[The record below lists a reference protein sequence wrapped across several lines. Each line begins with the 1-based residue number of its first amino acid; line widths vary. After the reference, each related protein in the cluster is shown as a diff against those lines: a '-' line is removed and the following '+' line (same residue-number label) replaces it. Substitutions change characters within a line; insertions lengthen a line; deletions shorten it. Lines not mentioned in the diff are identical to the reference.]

1 MSGDCVADAGVSRPE
16 REDERGRAD
25 ARAKPVSGAF
35 GDAERPEADVPPGL
49 WQFARKQLREAYFH
63 AARASVRDL
72 ELNPRPARDEDR
84 VAADPPDPEPG
95 VRRVLSAIRDL
106 AVAAADVPAADD
118 EYQTRSASNRSKRRK
133 KKETRAS
140 TVCARFDADAKA
152 AARRARADWRAA
164 AALLLEENSSPP
176 NVARRDAETEAE
188 NETETETKRDQAFTR
203 RAVLA
208 HLERAAES
216 ERRAR
221 WRTETITG
229 RHSDLRRRASSL
241 RADLKD
247 SDFKD
252 SPAPVAS
259 SFGKAFGND
268 ATRAPRRVG
277 DGECTSDDPIGSDPN
292 VATSLRETWRAA
304 TGVSADAKDA
314 AHALAYAEAAE
325 ETGRKPWVTEALRWC
340 HDFTTRFLR
349 GGGAAA
355 FALKA
360 ERRRVFRETG
370 ARMTDAEAAARL
382 RALSSGHLGMDGDPG
397 LVPAKP
403 ETSEGKRKRPNAQ
416 LLDVG
421 SCWDYFRAF
430 ENDTETYEV
439 VALDLAPRTPRVFR
453 CDFLELAITPE
464 GSEMQTSV
472 EKAFFEKETLADA
485 SSPFGTRPENPS
497 PFVTTLRSYPAG
509 RASAVVMSLVLSYLP
524 CPRMRGEMVR
534 RAREVLLDDGRGVL
548 LIVTPHSTDRSYSGA
563 SRTNALAVWREN
575 VERVGFERVAY
586 ERKKSVH
593 CVAFRT
599 VGAGPGAVRPGEAPP
614 LPIAFDAKERET
626 NVVTRRE

>member
-1 MSGDCVADAGVSRPE
+1 MGGDGAANAEVSGSE
-16 REDERGRAD
+16 REGERGRSDVRVEPASFS
-25 ARAKPVSGAF
+25 VGN
-35 GDAERPEADVPPGL
+35 AERPEADVPPGL
-49 WQFARKQLREAYFH
+49 WQFAGKKLREAYFH

-106 AVAAADVPAADD
+106 AVAAADVPSAADD
-118 EYQTRSASNRSKRRK
+118 EDQTRRSASNIQHPKRRK
-133 KKETRAS
+133 KKETHKLS
-140 TVCARFDADAKA
+140 IVCARFDADAKA

-164 AALLLEENSSPP
+164 AALLLDRRFSVEYTHPP
-176 NVARRDAETEAE
+176 NAKTRPSDLSDAETESLQNDE
-188 NETETETKRDQAFTR
+188 IGRSRAFTR

-216 ERRAR
+216 ERRAK

-229 RHSDLRRRASSL
+229 RHSDLRRRANGSL
-241 RADLKD
+241 
-247 SDFKD
+247 
-252 SPAPVAS
+252 VAS
-259 SFGKAFGND
+259 SPAFGND
-268 ATRAPRRVG
+268 GAL
-277 DGECTSDDPIGSDPN
+277 TSDDPPN
-292 VATSLRETWRAA
+292 EIREIRETWRAA

-472 EKAFFEKETLADA
+472 EKAAGTLEDA
-485 SSPFGTRPENPS
+485 SSPFGTVTQENPS
-497 PFVTTLRSYPAG
+497 PFVTRTLRSYPAG

-575 VERVGFERVAY
+575 VERIGFERVAY

-599 VGAGPGAVRPGEAPP
+599 VGAGPGAVRLGEAPP

-626 NVVTRRE
+626 NVVCNTA

>member
-1 MSGDCVADAGVSRPE
+1 MGGDGAANAEVSGSE
-16 REDERGRAD
+16 REGERGRSD
-25 ARAKPVSGAF
+25 ARVEPASFSVGN
-35 GDAERPEADVPPGL
+35 AERPEADVPPGL
-49 WQFARKQLREAYFH
+49 WQFAGKKLREAYFH

-106 AVAAADVPAADD
+106 AVASVASADVPAAERED
-118 EYQTRSASNRSKRRK
+118 QTRNASNPKRRR
-133 KKETRAS
+133 KKETRARS
-140 TVCARFDADAKA
+140 SVCARFDADAKA

-164 AALLLEENSSPP
+164 AALLLDDFSKNE
-176 NVARRDAETEAE
+176 E
-188 NETETETKRDQAFTR
+188 NETARRAFTR
-203 RAVLA
+203 RAVLE
-208 HLERAAES
+208 HLENAAES
-216 ERRAR
+216 ERRAK

-241 RADLKD
+241 IRELKSSSNDDRD
-247 SDFKD
+247 SFDD
-252 SPAPVAS
+252 DDD
-259 SFGKAFGND
+259 D
-268 ATRAPRRVG
+268 ATRAPRG
-277 DGECTSDDPIGSDPN
+277 ASFNGALKSDDPPN

-370 ARMTDAEAAARL
+370 VRMTDAEATARL
-382 RALSSGHLGMDGDPG
+382 RALTLGHLGMDGDPG
-397 LVPAKP
+397 LVPARL
-403 ETSEGKRKRPNAQ
+403 ERSEGKRKRQNAQ

-430 ENDTETYEV
+430 ENDAETYEV

-472 EKAFFEKETLADA
+472 EKTLEESTLEDA

-599 VGAGPGAVRPGEAPP
+599 VGAGPGAVRMGEAPP

-626 NVVTRRE
+626 QVQKVV

>member
-1 MSGDCVADAGVSRPE
+1 MGGDGAADAEVSGSE
-16 REDERGRAD
+16 REGERGRSD
-25 ARAKPVSGAF
+25 ARVEPASFSVGN
-35 GDAERPEADVPPGL
+35 AERPEADVPPGL
-49 WQFARKQLREAYFH
+49 WQFAGKKLREAYFH

-106 AVAAADVPAADD
+106 AVASVASADVPAAERED
-118 EYQTRSASNRSKRRK
+118 QTRNASNPKRRR
-133 KKETRAS
+133 KKETRARS
-140 TVCARFDADAKA
+140 SVCARFDADAKA

-164 AALLLEENSSPP
+164 AALLLDDFSKNE
-176 NVARRDAETEAE
+176 E
-188 NETETETKRDQAFTR
+188 NETARRALTR
-203 RAVLA
+203 RAVLE
-208 HLERAAES
+208 HLENAAES
-216 ERRAR
+216 ERRAK

-241 RADLKD
+241 IRELKSSSNDDRD
-247 SDFKD
+247 SFDD
-252 SPAPVAS
+252 DDD
-259 SFGKAFGND
+259 D
-268 ATRAPRRVG
+268 ATRAPRG
-277 DGECTSDDPIGSDPN
+277 ASFNGALKSDELKS
-292 VATSLRETWRAA
+292 SLRETWRAA

-370 ARMTDAEAAARL
+370 VRMTDAEATARL
-382 RALSSGHLGMDGDPG
+382 RALTLGHLGMDGDPG
-397 LVPAKP
+397 LVPARL
-403 ETSEGKRKRPNAQ
+403 ETSEGKRKRQNAQ

-430 ENDTETYEV
+430 ENDAETYEV

-472 EKAFFEKETLADA
+472 EKTLEESTLEDA

-599 VGAGPGAVRPGEAPP
+599 VGAGPGAVRMGEAPP

-626 NVVTRRE
+626 QVQKVV

>member
-1 MSGDCVADAGVSRPE
+1 MGGDGAADAEVSGSE
-16 REDERGRAD
+16 REGERGRSD
-25 ARAKPVSGAF
+25 ARVEPASFSVGN
-35 GDAERPEADVPPGL
+35 AERPEADVPPGL
-49 WQFARKQLREAYFH
+49 WQFAGKKLREAYFH

-106 AVAAADVPAADD
+106 AVASADVPAAERED
-118 EYQTRSASNRSKRRK
+118 QTRNASNPKRRR
-133 KKETRAS
+133 KKETRARS
-140 TVCARFDADAKA
+140 SVCARFDADAKA

-164 AALLLEENSSPP
+164 AALLLDDFSKNE
-176 NVARRDAETEAE
+176 E
-188 NETETETKRDQAFTR
+188 NETARRALTR
-203 RAVLA
+203 RAVLE
-208 HLERAAES
+208 HLENAAES
-216 ERRAR
+216 ERRAK

-241 RADLKD
+241 IRELKSSSNDDRD
-247 SDFKD
+247 SFDD
-252 SPAPVAS
+252 DDD
-259 SFGKAFGND
+259 D
-268 ATRAPRRVG
+268 ATRAPR
-277 DGECTSDDPIGSDPN
+277 GESFNGALKSDDPPN

-370 ARMTDAEAAARL
+370 VRMTDAEATARL
-382 RALSSGHLGMDGDPG
+382 RALTLGHLGMDGDPG
-397 LVPAKP
+397 LVPARL
-403 ETSEGKRKRPNAQ
+403 ERSEGKRKRQNAQ

-430 ENDTETYEV
+430 ENDAETYEV

-472 EKAFFEKETLADA
+472 EKTLEESTLEDA

-599 VGAGPGAVRPGEAPP
+599 VGAGPGAVRMGEAPP

-626 NVVTRRE
+626 QVQKVV

>member
-1 MSGDCVADAGVSRPE
+1 M
-16 REDERGRAD
+16 
-25 ARAKPVSGAF
+25 
-35 GDAERPEADVPPGL
+35 
-49 WQFARKQLREAYFH
+49 
-63 AARASVRDL
+63 
-72 ELNPRPARDEDR
+72 
-84 VAADPPDPEPG
+84 
-95 VRRVLSAIRDL
+95 
-106 AVAAADVPAADD
+106 
-118 EYQTRSASNRSKRRK
+118 
-133 KKETRAS
+133 
-140 TVCARFDADAKA
+140 
-152 AARRARADWRAA
+152 
-164 AALLLEENSSPP
+164 
-176 NVARRDAETEAE
+176 
-188 NETETETKRDQAFTR
+188 
-203 RAVLA
+203 
-208 HLERAAES
+208 
-216 ERRAR
+216 
-221 WRTETITG
+221 
-229 RHSDLRRRASSL
+229 RRRASSL
-241 RADLKD
+241 IRELQ
-247 SDFKD
+247 
-252 SPAPVAS
+252 S
-259 SFGKAFGND
+259 SSNDDCSFVGND
-268 ATRAPRRVG
+268 ATRDAVSGAG
-277 DGECTSDDPIGSDPN
+277 DGALKSDELKS
-292 VATSLRETWRAA
+292 SLRETWRAA

-370 ARMTDAEAAARL
+370 VRMTDAEAAARL
-382 RALSSGHLGMDGDPG
+382 RALTLGHLGMDGDPG
-397 LVPAKP
+397 LVPARL
-403 ETSEGKRKRPNAQ
+403 ERSEGKRKRPNAQ

-472 EKAFFEKETLADA
+472 EKAEETLEDA
-485 SSPFGTRPENPS
+485 SSPS

-599 VGAGPGAVRPGEAPP
+599 VGAGPGAVRMGEAPP

-626 NVVTRRE
+626 QVQKVLS

>member
-1 MSGDCVADAGVSRPE
+1 MGGDGAANAEVSGSE
-16 REDERGRAD
+16 REGERGRSDVRVEPA
-25 ARAKPVSGAF
+25 SF
-35 GDAERPEADVPPGL
+35 SAERPEADVPPGL
-49 WQFARKQLREAYFH
+49 WQFAGKKLREAYFH

-106 AVAAADVPAADD
+106 AVAAADVPDD
-118 EYQTRSASNRSKRRK
+118 EDDEDRTRSASNRSKRRK
-133 KKETRAS
+133 KKETHKLS
-140 TVCARFDADAKA
+140 IVCARFDADAKA

-164 AALLLEENSSPP
+164 AALLLDRRFSVEYTHPP
-176 NVARRDAETEAE
+176 NAPRPSDAETESL
-188 NETETETKRDQAFTR
+188 RAFTR

-216 ERRAR
+216 ERRAK

-229 RHSDLRRRASSL
+229 RHSDLRRRANGSL
-241 RADLKD
+241 
-247 SDFKD
+247 
-252 SPAPVAS
+252 PIAS
-259 SFGKAFGND
+259 LPAFGND
-268 ATRAPRRVG
+268 GAL
-277 DGECTSDDPIGSDPN
+277 TSDDPPN
-292 VATSLRETWRAA
+292 EIREIRETWRAA

-472 EKAFFEKETLADA
+472 EKEKAAETLEDA
-485 SSPFGTRPENPS
+485 SSPFGTRRQENPS
-497 PFVTTLRSYPAG
+497 PFVTRTLRSYPAG

-575 VERVGFERVAY
+575 VERIGFERVAY

-599 VGAGPGAVRPGEAPP
+599 VGAGPGAVRLGEAPP

-626 NVVTRRE
+626 NVGCNTARVTHV

>member
-1 MSGDCVADAGVSRPE
+1 MGGDGAANAEVSGSE
-16 REDERGRAD
+16 REGERGRSD
-25 ARAKPVSGAF
+25 ARVEPASFSVGN
-35 GDAERPEADVPPGL
+35 AEGPEADVPPGL
-49 WQFARKQLREAYFH
+49 WQFAGKKLREAYFH

-84 VAADPPDPEPG
+84 AAADPPDPEPG

-106 AVAAADVPAADD
+106 AVASAHVPAAND
-118 EYQTRSASNRSKRRK
+118 EDKTRDASNPERRK
-133 KKETRAS
+133 KKETRARS
-140 TVCARFDADAKA
+140 SVCARFDADAKA

-164 AALLLEENSSPP
+164 AALLLDDFSK
-176 NVARRDAETEAE
+176 NVFQKRDAETAE
-188 NETETETKRDQAFTR
+188 TVEDEKNETARRAFAR

-208 HLERAAES
+208 HLESAAES
-216 ERRAR
+216 ERRAK

-241 RADLKD
+241 VRELQ
-247 SDFKD
+247 
-252 SPAPVAS
+252 S
-259 SFGKAFGND
+259 SSNDDCSFVGND
-268 ATRAPRRVG
+268 ATRDAVSGAG
-277 DGECTSDDPIGSDPN
+277 DGALKSDELKS
-292 VATSLRETWRAA
+292 SLRETWRAA

-370 ARMTDAEAAARL
+370 VRMTDAEAAARL
-382 RALSSGHLGMDGDPG
+382 RALTSGHLGMDGDPG
-397 LVPAKP
+397 LVPARL

-472 EKAFFEKETLADA
+472 EKAAETLEDA
-485 SSPFGTRPENPS
+485 SSPS

-599 VGAGPGAVRPGEAPP
+599 VGAGPGAVRMGEAPP

-626 NVVTRRE
+626 QVQKVLS

>member
-1 MSGDCVADAGVSRPE
+1 MGGDGAANAEVSGSE
-16 REDERGRAD
+16 REGERGRSD
-25 ARAKPVSGAF
+25 ARVEPASFSVGN
-35 GDAERPEADVPPGL
+35 AEGPEADVPPGL
-49 WQFARKQLREAYFH
+49 WQFAGKKLREAYFH

-84 VAADPPDPEPG
+84 AAADPPDPEPG

-106 AVAAADVPAADD
+106 AVASADVPAAND
-118 EYQTRSASNRSKRRK
+118 EDQTRDASNPKRRK
-133 KKETRAS
+133 KKETRARS
-140 TVCARFDADAKA
+140 SVCARFDADAKA

-164 AALLLEENSSPP
+164 AALLLDDFSK
-176 NVARRDAETEAE
+176 NVFQKRDAETAE
-188 NETETETKRDQAFTR
+188 TAEDEKNETARRAFAR

-208 HLERAAES
+208 HLESAAES
-216 ERRAR
+216 ERRAK

-241 RADLKD
+241 IRELQ
-247 SDFKD
+247 
-252 SPAPVAS
+252 S
-259 SFGKAFGND
+259 SSNDDCSFVGND
-268 ATRAPRRVG
+268 ATRDAVSGAG
-277 DGECTSDDPIGSDPN
+277 DGALKSDELKS
-292 VATSLRETWRAA
+292 SLRETWRAA

-370 ARMTDAEAAARL
+370 VRMTDAEAAARL
-382 RALSSGHLGMDGDPG
+382 RALTLGHLGMDGDPG
-397 LVPAKP
+397 LVPARL
-403 ETSEGKRKRPNAQ
+403 ERSEGKRKRPNAQ

-430 ENDTETYEV
+430 ENDAETYEV

-472 EKAFFEKETLADA
+472 EKAAETLEDA
-485 SSPFGTRPENPS
+485 SSPS

-599 VGAGPGAVRPGEAPP
+599 VGAGPGAVRMGEAPP

-626 NVVTRRE
+626 QVQKVLS

>member
-1 MSGDCVADAGVSRPE
+1 MGGDGAANAEVSGSE
-16 REDERGRAD
+16 REGERGRSD
-25 ARAKPVSGAF
+25 ARVEPASFSVGN
-35 GDAERPEADVPPGL
+35 AEGPEADVPPGL
-49 WQFARKQLREAYFH
+49 WQFAGKKLREAYFH

-84 VAADPPDPEPG
+84 AAADPPDPEPG

-106 AVAAADVPAADD
+106 AVASAHVPAAND
-118 EYQTRSASNRSKRRK
+118 EDKTRDASNPKRRK
-133 KKETRAS
+133 KKETRARS
-140 TVCARFDADAKA
+140 SVCARFDADAKA

-164 AALLLEENSSPP
+164 AALLLDDFSK
-176 NVARRDAETEAE
+176 NVFQKRDAETAE
-188 NETETETKRDQAFTR
+188 TVEDEKNETARRAFAR

-208 HLERAAES
+208 HLESAAES
-216 ERRAR
+216 ERRAK

-241 RADLKD
+241 VRELQ
-247 SDFKD
+247 
-252 SPAPVAS
+252 S
-259 SFGKAFGND
+259 SSNDDCSFVGND
-268 ATRAPRRVG
+268 ATRDAVSGAG
-277 DGECTSDDPIGSDPN
+277 DGALKSDELKS
-292 VATSLRETWRAA
+292 SLRETWRAA

-370 ARMTDAEAAARL
+370 VRMTDAEAAARL
-382 RALSSGHLGMDGDPG
+382 RALTSGHLGMDGDPG
-397 LVPAKP
+397 LVPARL

-472 EKAFFEKETLADA
+472 EKAAETLEDA
-485 SSPFGTRPENPS
+485 SSPS

-599 VGAGPGAVRPGEAPP
+599 VGAGPGAVRMGEAPP

-626 NVVTRRE
+626 QVQKVLS

>member
-1 MSGDCVADAGVSRPE
+1 MGGDGAANAEVSGSE
-16 REDERGRAD
+16 REGERGRSD
-25 ARAKPVSGAF
+25 ARVEPASFSVGN
-35 GDAERPEADVPPGL
+35 AERPEADVPPGL
-49 WQFARKQLREAYFH
+49 WQFAGKKLREAYFH

-106 AVAAADVPAADD
+106 AVASVASADVPAAERED
-118 EYQTRSASNRSKRRK
+118 QTRNASNPKRRR
-133 KKETRAS
+133 KKETRARS
-140 TVCARFDADAKA
+140 SVCARFDADAKA

-164 AALLLEENSSPP
+164 AALLLDDFSKNE
-176 NVARRDAETEAE
+176 E
-188 NETETETKRDQAFTR
+188 NETARRAFTR
-203 RAVLA
+203 RAVLE
-208 HLERAAES
+208 HLENAAES
-216 ERRAR
+216 ERRAK

-241 RADLKD
+241 IRELKSSSNDDRD
-247 SDFKD
+247 SFDDDKKND
-252 SPAPVAS
+252 
-259 SFGKAFGND
+259 D
-268 ATRAPRRVG
+268 ATRAPRG
-277 DGECTSDDPIGSDPN
+277 ASFNGALKSDDPPN

-370 ARMTDAEAAARL
+370 VRMTDAEATARL
-382 RALSSGHLGMDGDPG
+382 RALTLGHLGMDGDPG
-397 LVPAKP
+397 LVPARL
-403 ETSEGKRKRPNAQ
+403 ERSEGKRKRQNAQ

-430 ENDTETYEV
+430 ENDAETYEV

-472 EKAFFEKETLADA
+472 EKTLEESTLEDA

-599 VGAGPGAVRPGEAPP
+599 VGAGPGAVRMGEAPP

-626 NVVTRRE
+626 QVQKVV

>member
-1 MSGDCVADAGVSRPE
+1 MGGDGAANAEVSGSE
-16 REDERGRAD
+16 REGERGRSD
-25 ARAKPVSGAF
+25 ARVEPASFSVGN
-35 GDAERPEADVPPGL
+35 AEGPEADVPPGL
-49 WQFARKQLREAYFH
+49 WQFAGKKLREAYFH

-84 VAADPPDPEPG
+84 AAADPPDPEPG

-106 AVAAADVPAADD
+106 AVASAHVPAAND
-118 EYQTRSASNRSKRRK
+118 EDKTRDASNPKRRK
-133 KKETRAS
+133 KKETRARS
-140 TVCARFDADAKA
+140 SVCARFDADAKA

-164 AALLLEENSSPP
+164 AALLLDDFSK
-176 NVARRDAETEAE
+176 NVFQKRDAETAE
-188 NETETETKRDQAFTR
+188 TVEDEKNETARRAFAR

-208 HLERAAES
+208 HLESAAES
-216 ERRAR
+216 ERRAK

-241 RADLKD
+241 IRELQ
-247 SDFKD
+247 
-252 SPAPVAS
+252 S
-259 SFGKAFGND
+259 SSNDDCSFVGND
-268 ATRAPRRVG
+268 ATRDAVSGAG
-277 DGECTSDDPIGSDPN
+277 DGALKSDELKS
-292 VATSLRETWRAA
+292 SLRETWRAA

-370 ARMTDAEAAARL
+370 VRMTDAEAAARL
-382 RALSSGHLGMDGDPG
+382 RALTSGHLGMDGDPG
-397 LVPAKP
+397 LVPARL

-472 EKAFFEKETLADA
+472 EKAAETLEDA
-485 SSPFGTRPENPS
+485 SSPS

-599 VGAGPGAVRPGEAPP
+599 VGAGPGAVRMGEAPP

-626 NVVTRRE
+626 QVQKVLS

>member
-1 MSGDCVADAGVSRPE
+1 MGGDGAANAEVSGSE
-16 REDERGRAD
+16 REGERGRSDVRVEPA
-25 ARAKPVSGAF
+25 SF
-35 GDAERPEADVPPGL
+35 SAERPEADVPPGL
-49 WQFARKQLREAYFH
+49 WQFAGKKLREAYFH

-106 AVAAADVPAADD
+106 AVAAADVPDVPND
-118 EYQTRSASNRSKRRK
+118 EDQTEASASNRSKRRK
-133 KKETRAS
+133 KKETHKLS
-140 TVCARFDADAKA
+140 IVCARFDADAKA

-164 AALLLEENSSPP
+164 AALLLDRRFSVEYTHPP
-176 NVARRDAETEAE
+176 NAPRPSDAETESL
-188 NETETETKRDQAFTR
+188 RAFTR

-216 ERRAR
+216 ERRAK

-229 RHSDLRRRASSL
+229 RHSDLRRRANGSL
-241 RADLKD
+241 
-247 SDFKD
+247 
-252 SPAPVAS
+252 PIAS
-259 SFGKAFGND
+259 SPAFGND
-268 ATRAPRRVG
+268 GAL
-277 DGECTSDDPIGSDPN
+277 TSDDPPN
-292 VATSLRETWRAA
+292 EIREIRETWRAA

-472 EKAFFEKETLADA
+472 EKEKAAETLEDA
-485 SSPFGTRPENPS
+485 SSPFGTRRQENPPS
-497 PFVTTLRSYPAG
+497 PFVTRTLRSYPAG

-575 VERVGFERVAY
+575 VERIGFERVAY

-599 VGAGPGAVRPGEAPP
+599 VGAGPGAVRLGEAPP

-626 NVVTRRE
+626 NGDKRCVTRRE

>member
-1 MSGDCVADAGVSRPE
+1 MGGDGAANAEVSGSE
-16 REDERGRAD
+16 REGERGRSDVRVEPA
-25 ARAKPVSGAF
+25 SF
-35 GDAERPEADVPPGL
+35 SAERPEADVPPGL
-49 WQFARKQLREAYFH
+49 WQFAGKKLREAYFH

-106 AVAAADVPAADD
+106 AVAAADVPDD
-118 EYQTRSASNRSKRRK
+118 EDDEDRTRSASNRSKRRK
-133 KKETRAS
+133 KKETHKLS
-140 TVCARFDADAKA
+140 IVCARFDADAKA

-164 AALLLEENSSPP
+164 AALLLDRRFSVEYTHPP
-176 NVARRDAETEAE
+176 NAPRPSDAETESL
-188 NETETETKRDQAFTR
+188 RAFTR

-216 ERRAR
+216 ERRAK

-229 RHSDLRRRASSL
+229 RHSDLRRRANGSL
-241 RADLKD
+241 
-247 SDFKD
+247 
-252 SPAPVAS
+252 PIAS
-259 SFGKAFGND
+259 SPAFGND
-268 ATRAPRRVG
+268 GAL
-277 DGECTSDDPIGSDPN
+277 TSDDPPN
-292 VATSLRETWRAA
+292 EIREIRETWRAA

-403 ETSEGKRKRPNAQ
+403 ETAREGKRKRPNAQ

-472 EKAFFEKETLADA
+472 EKAAETLEDA
-485 SSPFGTRPENPS
+485 SSPFGTRPENQSNPS
-497 PFVTTLRSYPAG
+497 PFVTRTLRSYPAG

-575 VERVGFERVAY
+575 VERIGFERVAY

-599 VGAGPGAVRPGEAPP
+599 VGAGPGAVRLGEAPP

-626 NVVTRRE
+626 NGDKRCVTRRE

>member
-1 MSGDCVADAGVSRPE
+1 MGGDGAANAEVSGSE
-16 REDERGRAD
+16 REGERGRSD
-25 ARAKPVSGAF
+25 ARVEPASFSVGN
-35 GDAERPEADVPPGL
+35 AEGPEADVPPGL
-49 WQFARKQLREAYFH
+49 WQFAGKKLREAYFH

-84 VAADPPDPEPG
+84 AAADPPDPEPG

-106 AVAAADVPAADD
+106 AVASARVPAAND
-118 EYQTRSASNRSKRRK
+118 EDQTRDASNPKRRK
-133 KKETRAS
+133 KKETRARS
-140 TVCARFDADAKA
+140 SVCARFDADAKA

-164 AALLLEENSSPP
+164 AALLLDDFSK
-176 NVARRDAETEAE
+176 NVFQKRDAETAE
-188 NETETETKRDQAFTR
+188 TAEDEKNETARRAFAR

-208 HLERAAES
+208 HLESAAES
-216 ERRAR
+216 ERRAK

-241 RADLKD
+241 VRELQ
-247 SDFKD
+247 
-252 SPAPVAS
+252 S
-259 SFGKAFGND
+259 SSNDDCSFVGND
-268 ATRAPRRVG
+268 ATRDAVSGAG
-277 DGECTSDDPIGSDPN
+277 DGALKSDELKS
-292 VATSLRETWRAA
+292 SLRETWRAA

-370 ARMTDAEAAARL
+370 VRMTDAEAAARL
-382 RALSSGHLGMDGDPG
+382 RALTLGHLGMDGDPG
-397 LVPAKP
+397 LVPARL
-403 ETSEGKRKRPNAQ
+403 ERSEGKRKRPNAQ

-430 ENDTETYEV
+430 ENDAETYEV

-472 EKAFFEKETLADA
+472 EKAAETLEDA
-485 SSPFGTRPENPS
+485 SSPS

-599 VGAGPGAVRPGEAPP
+599 VGVGPGAVRMGEAPP

-626 NVVTRRE
+626 QVQKVLS

>member
-1 MSGDCVADAGVSRPE
+1 MGGDGAANAEVSGSE
-16 REDERGRAD
+16 REGERGRSDVRVEPASFS
-25 ARAKPVSGAF
+25 VGN
-35 GDAERPEADVPPGL
+35 AERPEADVPPGL
-49 WQFARKQLREAYFH
+49 WQFAGKKLREAYFH

-106 AVAAADVPAADD
+106 AVAAAEVPTADD
-118 EYQTRSASNRSKRRK
+118 EDQTRSASNNPNPKRRK
-133 KKETRAS
+133 KKETHKLS
-140 TVCARFDADAKA
+140 IVCARFDADAKA

-164 AALLLEENSSPP
+164 AALLLDRRFSVEYTYPP
-176 NVARRDAETEAE
+176 NAKTRPSDLRDAETESLQ
-188 NETETETKRDQAFTR
+188 NDETGRSRAFTR

-216 ERRAR
+216 ERRAK

-229 RHSDLRRRASSL
+229 RHSDLRRRANGSL
-241 RADLKD
+241 
-247 SDFKD
+247 
-252 SPAPVAS
+252 VAS
-259 SFGKAFGND
+259 SPAFGND
-268 ATRAPRRVG
+268 GAL
-277 DGECTSDDPIGSDPN
+277 TSDDPPN
-292 VATSLRETWRAA
+292 EIREIRETWRAA

-575 VERVGFERVAY
+575 VERIGFERVAY

-599 VGAGPGAVRPGEAPP
+599 VGAGPGAVRLGEAPP

>member
-1 MSGDCVADAGVSRPE
+1 MGGDGAANAEVSGSE
-16 REDERGRAD
+16 REGERGRSD
-25 ARAKPVSGAF
+25 ARVEPASFSVGN
-35 GDAERPEADVPPGL
+35 AERPEADVPPGL
-49 WQFARKQLREAYFH
+49 WQFAGKKLREAYFH

-106 AVAAADVPAADD
+106 AVASADVPAAERED
-118 EYQTRSASNRSKRRK
+118 QTRNASNPKRRR
-133 KKETRAS
+133 KKETRARS
-140 TVCARFDADAKA
+140 SVCARFDADAKA

-164 AALLLEENSSPP
+164 AALLLDDFSKNE
-176 NVARRDAETEAE
+176 E
-188 NETETETKRDQAFTR
+188 NETARRALTR
-203 RAVLA
+203 RAVLE
-208 HLERAAES
+208 HLENAAES
-216 ERRAR
+216 ERRAK

-241 RADLKD
+241 IRELKSSSNDDRD
-247 SDFKD
+247 SFDD
-252 SPAPVAS
+252 DDD
-259 SFGKAFGND
+259 D
-268 ATRAPRRVG
+268 ATRAPR
-277 DGECTSDDPIGSDPN
+277 GESFNGALKKKKSDDPPN

-304 TGVSADAKDA
+304 TGVSADAKDV

-370 ARMTDAEAAARL
+370 VRMTDAEATARL
-382 RALSSGHLGMDGDPG
+382 RALTLGHLGMDGDPG
-397 LVPAKP
+397 LVPARL
-403 ETSEGKRKRPNAQ
+403 ERSEGKRKRQNAQ

-430 ENDTETYEV
+430 ENDAETYEV

-472 EKAFFEKETLADA
+472 EKTLEESTLEDA

-599 VGAGPGAVRPGEAPP
+599 VGAGPGAVRMGEAPP

-626 NVVTRRE
+626 QVQKVV

>member
-1 MSGDCVADAGVSRPE
+1 MGGDGAANAEVSGSE
-16 REDERGRAD
+16 REGERCLSD
-25 ARAKPVSGAF
+25 ARVEPASFSVGN
-35 GDAERPEADVPPGL
+35 AERPEADVPPGL
-49 WQFARKQLREAYFH
+49 WQFAGKKLREAYFH

-106 AVAAADVPAADD
+106 AVAAADAAADVPAADD
-118 EYQTRSASNRSKRRK
+118 EDQTRSASNNPNPKRRK
-133 KKETRAS
+133 KKETHKLS
-140 TVCARFDADAKA
+140 IVCARFDADAKA

-164 AALLLEENSSPP
+164 AALLLDRRFSVEYTYPP
-176 NVARRDAETEAE
+176 NAKTRPSDLRDAETESLQ
-188 NETETETKRDQAFTR
+188 NDETGRSRAFTR

-216 ERRAR
+216 ERRAK

-229 RHSDLRRRASSL
+229 RHSDLRRRANGSL
-241 RADLKD
+241 
-247 SDFKD
+247 
-252 SPAPVAS
+252 VAS
-259 SFGKAFGND
+259 SPAFGND
-268 ATRAPRRVG
+268 GAL
-277 DGECTSDDPIGSDPN
+277 TSDDPPN
-292 VATSLRETWRAA
+292 EIREIRETWRAA

-472 EKAFFEKETLADA
+472 EKEKAAGTLEDA
-485 SSPFGTRPENPS
+485 SSPFGTVTQENPS
-497 PFVTTLRSYPAG
+497 PFVTRTLRSYPAG

-575 VERVGFERVAY
+575 VERIGFERVAY

-626 NVVTRRE
+626 QVQKV

>member
-1 MSGDCVADAGVSRPE
+1 MGGDGAANAEVSGSE
-16 REDERGRAD
+16 REGERGRSD
-25 ARAKPVSGAF
+25 ARVEPASFSVGN
-35 GDAERPEADVPPGL
+35 AEGPEADVPPGL
-49 WQFARKQLREAYFH
+49 WQFAGKKLREAYFH

-84 VAADPPDPEPG
+84 AAADPPDPEPG

-106 AVAAADVPAADD
+106 AVASAHVPAAND
-118 EYQTRSASNRSKRRK
+118 EDQTRDASNPKRRK
-133 KKETRAS
+133 KKETRARS
-140 TVCARFDADAKA
+140 SVCARFDADAKA

-164 AALLLEENSSPP
+164 AALLLDDFSK
-176 NVARRDAETEAE
+176 NVFQKRDAETAE
-188 NETETETKRDQAFTR
+188 TVEDEKNETARRAFAR

-208 HLERAAES
+208 HLESAAES
-216 ERRAR
+216 ERRAK

-241 RADLKD
+241 IRELQSSSKKNDERR
-247 SDFKD
+247 FQT
-252 SPAPVAS
+252 SPA
-259 SFGKAFGND
+259 F
-268 ATRAPRRVG
+268 G
-277 DGECTSDDPIGSDPN
+277 DGALKSDELKS
-292 VATSLRETWRAA
+292 SLRETWRAA

-370 ARMTDAEAAARL
+370 VRMTDAEAAARL
-382 RALSSGHLGMDGDPG
+382 RALTSGHLGMDGDPG
-397 LVPAKP
+397 LVPARL

-472 EKAFFEKETLADA
+472 EKAAETLEDA
-485 SSPFGTRPENPS
+485 SSPS

-599 VGAGPGAVRPGEAPP
+599 VGAGPGAVRMGEAPP

-626 NVVTRRE
+626 QVQKVLS

>member
-1 MSGDCVADAGVSRPE
+1 MGGDGAANAGSSGHE
-16 REDERGRAD
+16 REGERGRSD
-25 ARAKPVSGAF
+25 ARVEPVSGSVD
-35 GDAERPEADVPPGL
+35 DAERPEADVPPGL

-72 ELNPRPARDEDR
+72 ELNPRPARDDDR
-84 VAADPPDPEPG
+84 LAADPPDPEPG

-106 AVAAADVPAADD
+106 ATAARDEVDEVDEDD
-118 EYQTRSASNRSKRRK
+118 EDDEVDAAEDARAQKRVKRRRK
-133 KKETRAS
+133 KATRVS
-140 TVCARFDADAKA
+140 SVRARFDADAKA

-164 AALLLEENSSPP
+164 RALLLDDGGGECAREHFASP
-176 NVARRDAETEAE
+176 AAAEDAA
-188 NETETETKRDQAFTR
+188 AFWR
-203 RAVLA
+203 RAVAA

-221 WRTETITG
+221 WRTETITK
-229 RHSDLRRRASSL
+229 RHGDLRRRAGGSKS
-241 RADLKD
+241 RVVEQA
-247 SDFKD
+247 
-252 SPAPVAS
+252 
-259 SFGKAFGND
+259 
-268 ATRAPRRVG
+268 RR
-277 DGECTSDDPIGSDPN
+277 D
-292 VATSLRETWRAA
+292 RETSADAAADAGDRLEDLAASETAWRAA
-304 TGVSADAKDA
+304 TGVSADAEDA
-314 AHALAYAEAAE
+314 ASALAYAEAAE

-382 RALSSGHLGMDGDPG
+382 RALSLGHLGMDGDPG

-403 ETSEGKRKRPNAQ
+403 ETSEGIRKRPNAQ

-464 GSEMQTSV
+464 GSEMQKSV
-472 EKAFFEKETLADA
+472 EKAAETLENA

-497 PFVTTLRSYPAG
+497 PFVTTLRSYPTG

-575 VERVGFERVAY
+575 VERIGFERVAY

-599 VGAGPGAVRPGEAPP
+599 VGAGPGAVRLGEAPP

>member
-1 MSGDCVADAGVSRPE
+1 MGGDGAANAEVSGSE
-16 REDERGRAD
+16 REGERGRSD
-25 ARAKPVSGAF
+25 ARVEPASFSVGN
-35 GDAERPEADVPPGL
+35 AEGPEADVPPGL
-49 WQFARKQLREAYFH
+49 WQFAGKKLREAYFH

-84 VAADPPDPEPG
+84 AAADPPDPEPG

-106 AVAAADVPAADD
+106 AVASAHVPAAND
-118 EYQTRSASNRSKRRK
+118 EDKTRDASNPKRRK
-133 KKETRAS
+133 KKETRARS
-140 TVCARFDADAKA
+140 SVCARFDADAKA

-164 AALLLEENSSPP
+164 AALLLDDFSK
-176 NVARRDAETEAE
+176 NVFQKRDAETAE
-188 NETETETKRDQAFTR
+188 TVEDEKNETARRAFAR

-208 HLERAAES
+208 HLESAAES
-216 ERRAR
+216 ERRAK

-241 RADLKD
+241 VRELQ
-247 SDFKD
+247 
-252 SPAPVAS
+252 S
-259 SFGKAFGND
+259 SSNDDCSFVGND
-268 ATRAPRRVG
+268 ATRDAVSGAG
-277 DGECTSDDPIGSDPN
+277 DGALKSDELKS
-292 VATSLRETWRAA
+292 SLRETWRAA

-370 ARMTDAEAAARL
+370 VRMTDAEAAARL
-382 RALSSGHLGMDGDPG
+382 RALTSGHLGMDGDPG
-397 LVPAKP
+397 LVPARL

-430 ENDTETYEV
+430 ENDAETYEV

-472 EKAFFEKETLADA
+472 EKAAETLEDA
-485 SSPFGTRPENPS
+485 SSPS

-599 VGAGPGAVRPGEAPP
+599 VGAGPGAVRMGEAPP

-626 NVVTRRE
+626 QVQKVLS

>member
-1 MSGDCVADAGVSRPE
+1 MGGDGAANAEVSGSE
-16 REDERGRAD
+16 REGERGRSD
-25 ARAKPVSGAF
+25 ARVEPASFSVGN
-35 GDAERPEADVPPGL
+35 AEGPEADVPPGL
-49 WQFARKQLREAYFH
+49 WQFAGKKLREAYFH

-84 VAADPPDPEPG
+84 AAADPPDPEPG

-106 AVAAADVPAADD
+106 AVASAHVPAAND
-118 EYQTRSASNRSKRRK
+118 EDQTRDASNPKRRK
-133 KKETRAS
+133 KKETRARS
-140 TVCARFDADAKA
+140 SVCARFDADAKA

-164 AALLLEENSSPP
+164 AALLLDDFSK
-176 NVARRDAETEAE
+176 NVFQKRDAETAE
-188 NETETETKRDQAFTR
+188 TAEDEKNETARRAFAR

-208 HLERAAES
+208 HLESAAES
-216 ERRAR
+216 ERRAK

-241 RADLKD
+241 IRELK
-247 SDFKD
+247 
-252 SPAPVAS
+252 S
-259 SFGKAFGND
+259 SSNDDCSFVGND
-268 ATRAPRRVG
+268 ATRDAVSGAG
-277 DGECTSDDPIGSDPN
+277 DGALKSDELKS
-292 VATSLRETWRAA
+292 SLRETWRAA

-325 ETGRKPWVTEALRWC
+325 ETGREPWVTEALRWC

-370 ARMTDAEAAARL
+370 VRMTDAEAAARL
-382 RALSSGHLGMDGDPG
+382 RALTSGHLGMDGDPG
-397 LVPAKP
+397 LVPARL

-472 EKAFFEKETLADA
+472 EKAAETLEDA
-485 SSPFGTRPENPS
+485 SSPS

-599 VGAGPGAVRPGEAPP
+599 VGAGPGAVRMGEAPP

-626 NVVTRRE
+626 QVQKVLS

>member
-1 MSGDCVADAGVSRPE
+1 MGGDGAANAEVSGSE
-16 REDERGRAD
+16 REGERGRSD
-25 ARAKPVSGAF
+25 ARVEPASFSVGN
-35 GDAERPEADVPPGL
+35 AEGPEADVPPGL
-49 WQFARKQLREAYFH
+49 WQFAGKKLREAYFH

-84 VAADPPDPEPG
+84 AAADPPDPEPG

-106 AVAAADVPAADD
+106 AVASAHVPAANNEDK
-118 EYQTRSASNRSKRRK
+118 TRDASNPKRRK
-133 KKETRAS
+133 KKETRARS
-140 TVCARFDADAKA
+140 SVCARFDADAKA

-164 AALLLEENSSPP
+164 AALLLDDFSK
-176 NVARRDAETEAE
+176 NVFQKRDAETAE
-188 NETETETKRDQAFTR
+188 TVEDEKNETARRAFAR

-208 HLERAAES
+208 HLESAAES
-216 ERRAR
+216 ERRAK

-241 RADLKD
+241 VRELQ
-247 SDFKD
+247 
-252 SPAPVAS
+252 S
-259 SFGKAFGND
+259 SSNDDCRFVGND
-268 ATRAPRRVG
+268 ATRDAVSGAG
-277 DGECTSDDPIGSDPN
+277 DGALKSDELKS
-292 VATSLRETWRAA
+292 SLRETWRAA

-370 ARMTDAEAAARL
+370 VRMTDAEAAARL
-382 RALSSGHLGMDGDPG
+382 RALTSGHLGMDGDPG
-397 LVPAKP
+397 LVPARL

-472 EKAFFEKETLADA
+472 EKAAETLEDA
-485 SSPFGTRPENPS
+485 SSPS

-599 VGAGPGAVRPGEAPP
+599 VGAGPGAVRMGEAPP

-626 NVVTRRE
+626 QVQKVLS

>member
-1 MSGDCVADAGVSRPE
+1 MGGDGAANAEVSGSE
-16 REDERGRAD
+16 REGERGRSDVRVEPASFS
-25 ARAKPVSGAF
+25 VGN
-35 GDAERPEADVPPGL
+35 AERPEADVPPGL
-49 WQFARKQLREAYFH
+49 WQFAGKKLREAYFH

-106 AVAAADVPAADD
+106 AVAAADVPADVPAADD
-118 EYQTRSASNRSKRRK
+118 EDQTEASASNRSKRRK
-133 KKETRAS
+133 KKETHKLS
-140 TVCARFDADAKA
+140 IVCARFDADAKA

-164 AALLLEENSSPP
+164 AALLLDRRFSVEYTHPP
-176 NVARRDAETEAE
+176 NAKTRPSDLRDAETESLQ
-188 NETETETKRDQAFTR
+188 NDETGRSRAFTR

-216 ERRAR
+216 ERRAK

-229 RHSDLRRRASSL
+229 RHSDLRRRANGSL
-241 RADLKD
+241 
-247 SDFKD
+247 
-252 SPAPVAS
+252 VAS
-259 SFGKAFGND
+259 SPAFGND
-268 ATRAPRRVG
+268 GAL
-277 DGECTSDDPIGSDPN
+277 TSDDPPN
-292 VATSLRETWRAA
+292 EIREIRETWRAA

-472 EKAFFEKETLADA
+472 EKAAGTLEDA
-485 SSPFGTRPENPS
+485 SSPFGTVTQENPS
-497 PFVTTLRSYPAG
+497 PFVTRTLRSYPAG

-575 VERVGFERVAY
+575 VERIGFERVAY

-599 VGAGPGAVRPGEAPP
+599 VGAGPGAVRLGEAPP

>member
-1 MSGDCVADAGVSRPE
+1 MGGDGPANAEVSGSE
-16 REDERGRAD
+16 REGERGRSD
-25 ARAKPVSGAF
+25 ARVEPASFSVGN
-35 GDAERPEADVPPGL
+35 AERPEADVPPGL
-49 WQFARKQLREAYFH
+49 WQFAGKKLREAYFH

-106 AVAAADVPAADD
+106 AVAAAEVPAADD
-118 EYQTRSASNRSKRRK
+118 EDQTRGASNPKRRK
-133 KKETRAS
+133 KKETRVS
-140 TVCARFDADAKA
+140 IVCARFDADAKA
-152 AARRARADWRAA
+152 AARCARADWRAA
-164 AALLLEENSSPP
+164 AALLLDRRRVEYAHPP
-176 NVARRDAETEAE
+176 NVPRPSDAETESLQ
-188 NETETETKRDQAFTR
+188 NDETAKRAFTR

-216 ERRAR
+216 ERRAK

-229 RHSDLRRRASSL
+229 RHSNLRRRASGSL
-241 RADLKD
+241 I
-247 SDFKD
+247 
-252 SPAPVAS
+252 AS
-259 SFGKAFGND
+259 SPAFGND
-268 ATRAPRRVG
+268 GAL
-277 DGECTSDDPIGSDPN
+277 TSDDPPN
-292 VATSLRETWRAA
+292 VAEIRETWRAA

-382 RALSSGHLGMDGDPG
+382 RALSLGHLGMDGDPG

-472 EKAFFEKETLADA
+472 EKAAETLEDA

-497 PFVTTLRSYPAG
+497 PFVTTLRSYPTG

-575 VERVGFERVAY
+575 VERIGFERVAY

-599 VGAGPGAVRPGEAPP
+599 VGAGPGAVRLGEAPP

>member
-1 MSGDCVADAGVSRPE
+1 MGGDGAANAEVSGSE
-16 REDERGRAD
+16 REGERGRSDVRVEPASFS
-25 ARAKPVSGAF
+25 VGN
-35 GDAERPEADVPPGL
+35 AERPEADVPPGL
-49 WQFARKQLREAYFH
+49 WQFAGKKLREAYFH

-106 AVAAADVPAADD
+106 AVAAADVPADVPAADD
-118 EYQTRSASNRSKRRK
+118 EDQTEASASNRSKRRK
-133 KKETRAS
+133 KKETHKLS
-140 TVCARFDADAKA
+140 IVCARFDADAKA

-164 AALLLEENSSPP
+164 AALLLDRRFSVEYTHPP
-176 NVARRDAETEAE
+176 NAKTRPSDLSDAETESLQNDE
-188 NETETETKRDQAFTR
+188 IGRSRAFTR

-216 ERRAR
+216 ERRAK

-229 RHSDLRRRASSL
+229 RHSDLRRRANGSL
-241 RADLKD
+241 
-247 SDFKD
+247 
-252 SPAPVAS
+252 VAS
-259 SFGKAFGND
+259 SPAFGND
-268 ATRAPRRVG
+268 GAL
-277 DGECTSDDPIGSDPN
+277 TSDDPPN
-292 VATSLRETWRAA
+292 EIREIRETWRAA

-472 EKAFFEKETLADA
+472 EKAAGTLEDA
-485 SSPFGTRPENPS
+485 SSPFGTVTQEKPS
-497 PFVTTLRSYPAG
+497 PFVTRTLRSYPAG

-575 VERVGFERVAY
+575 VERIGFERVAY

-599 VGAGPGAVRPGEAPP
+599 VGAGPGAVRLGEAPP

>member
-1 MSGDCVADAGVSRPE
+1 MGGDGAANAEVSGSE
-16 REDERGRAD
+16 REGERGRSDVRVEPASFS
-25 ARAKPVSGAF
+25 VGN
-35 GDAERPEADVPPGL
+35 AERPEADVPPGL
-49 WQFARKQLREAYFH
+49 WQFAGKKLREAYFH

-106 AVAAADVPAADD
+106 AVAAADVPDD
-118 EYQTRSASNRSKRRK
+118 EDDEDRTRSASNRSKRRK
-133 KKETRAS
+133 KKETHKLS
-140 TVCARFDADAKA
+140 IVCARFDADAKA

-164 AALLLEENSSPP
+164 AALLLDRRFSVEYTHPP
-176 NVARRDAETEAE
+176 NAPRPSDAETESL
-188 NETETETKRDQAFTR
+188 RAFTR

-216 ERRAR
+216 ERRAK

-229 RHSDLRRRASSL
+229 RHSDLRRRANGSL
-241 RADLKD
+241 
-247 SDFKD
+247 
-252 SPAPVAS
+252 PIAS
-259 SFGKAFGND
+259 SPAFGND
-268 ATRAPRRVG
+268 GAL
-277 DGECTSDDPIGSDPN
+277 TSDDPPN
-292 VATSLRETWRAA
+292 EIREIRETWRAA

-472 EKAFFEKETLADA
+472 EKAAETRVPNGDA
-485 SSPFGTRPENPS
+485 SSPFGTRNSENQSNPS
-497 PFVTTLRSYPAG
+497 PFVTRTLRSYPAG

-575 VERVGFERVAY
+575 VERIGFERVAY

-599 VGAGPGAVRPGEAPP
+599 VGAGPGAVRLGEAPP

-626 NVVTRRE
+626 NVGCNTARVTTR

>member
-1 MSGDCVADAGVSRPE
+1 MGGDGAANAEVSGSE
-16 REDERGRAD
+16 REGERGRSDVRVEPASFSVGND
-25 ARAKPVSGAF
+25 
-35 GDAERPEADVPPGL
+35 ERPEADVPPGL
-49 WQFARKQLREAYFH
+49 WQFAGKKLREAYFH

-106 AVAAADVPAADD
+106 AVAAADVPDD
-118 EYQTRSASNRSKRRK
+118 EDDEDRTRSASNRSKRRK
-133 KKETRAS
+133 KKETHKFS
-140 TVCARFDADAKA
+140 IVCARFDADAKA

-164 AALLLEENSSPP
+164 AALLLDRRFSVEYTYPP
-176 NVARRDAETEAE
+176 NAPRPSDAETESL
-188 NETETETKRDQAFTR
+188 RAFTR

-216 ERRAR
+216 ERRAK

-229 RHSDLRRRASSL
+229 RHSDLRRRANGSL
-241 RADLKD
+241 
-247 SDFKD
+247 
-252 SPAPVAS
+252 PIAS
-259 SFGKAFGND
+259 SPAFGND
-268 ATRAPRRVG
+268 GAL
-277 DGECTSDDPIGSDPN
+277 TSDDPPN
-292 VATSLRETWRAA
+292 EIREIRETWRAA

-403 ETSEGKRKRPNAQ
+403 ETSGEGKRKRPNAQ

-472 EKAFFEKETLADA
+472 EKAAETLEDA
-485 SSPFGTRPENPS
+485 SSPFGTRRNENPS
-497 PFVTTLRSYPAG
+497 PFVTRTLRSYPAG

-575 VERVGFERVAY
+575 VERIGFERVAY

-599 VGAGPGAVRPGEAPP
+599 VGAGPGAVRLGEAPP

-626 NVVTRRE
+626 NGDKRCVTRRE

>member
-1 MSGDCVADAGVSRPE
+1 MGGDGAANAEVSGSE
-16 REDERGRAD
+16 REGERGRSD
-25 ARAKPVSGAF
+25 ARVEPASFSVGN
-35 GDAERPEADVPPGL
+35 AEGPEADVPPGL
-49 WQFARKQLREAYFH
+49 WQFAGKKLREAYFH

-84 VAADPPDPEPG
+84 AAADPPDPEPG

-106 AVAAADVPAADD
+106 AVASARVPAAND
-118 EYQTRSASNRSKRRK
+118 EDQTRDASNPKRRK
-133 KKETRAS
+133 KKETRARS
-140 TVCARFDADAKA
+140 SVCARFDADAKA

-164 AALLLEENSSPP
+164 AALLLDDFSK
-176 NVARRDAETEAE
+176 NVFQKRDAETAE
-188 NETETETKRDQAFTR
+188 TAEDEKNETARRAFAR

-208 HLERAAES
+208 HLESAAES
-216 ERRAR
+216 ERRAK

-241 RADLKD
+241 IRELQ
-247 SDFKD
+247 
-252 SPAPVAS
+252 S
-259 SFGKAFGND
+259 SSNDDCSFVGND
-268 ATRAPRRVG
+268 ATRDAVSGAG
-277 DGECTSDDPIGSDPN
+277 DGALKSDELKS
-292 VATSLRETWRAA
+292 SLRETWRAA

-370 ARMTDAEAAARL
+370 VRMTDAEAAARL
-382 RALSSGHLGMDGDPG
+382 RALTLGHLGMDGDPG
-397 LVPAKP
+397 LVPARL
-403 ETSEGKRKRPNAQ
+403 ERSEGKRKRPNAQ

-430 ENDTETYEV
+430 ENDAETYEV

-472 EKAFFEKETLADA
+472 EKAAETLEDA
-485 SSPFGTRPENPS
+485 SSPS

-599 VGAGPGAVRPGEAPP
+599 VGAGPGAVRMGEAPP

-626 NVVTRRE
+626 QVQKVLS

>member
-1 MSGDCVADAGVSRPE
+1 MGGDGAADAEVSGSE
-16 REDERGRAD
+16 REGERGRSD
-25 ARAKPVSGAF
+25 ARVEPASFSVGN
-35 GDAERPEADVPPGL
+35 AERPEADVPPGL
-49 WQFARKQLREAYFH
+49 WQFAGKKLREAYFH

-106 AVAAADVPAADD
+106 AVASADVPAAERED
-118 EYQTRSASNRSKRRK
+118 QTRNASNPKRRR
-133 KKETRAS
+133 KKETRARS
-140 TVCARFDADAKA
+140 SVCARFDADAKA

-164 AALLLEENSSPP
+164 AALLLDDFSKNE
-176 NVARRDAETEAE
+176 E
-188 NETETETKRDQAFTR
+188 NETARRALTR
-203 RAVLA
+203 RAVLE
-208 HLERAAES
+208 HLENAAES
-216 ERRAR
+216 ERRAK

-241 RADLKD
+241 IRELKSSSNDDRD
-247 SDFKD
+247 SFDD
-252 SPAPVAS
+252 DDD
-259 SFGKAFGND
+259 D
-268 ATRAPRRVG
+268 ATRAPR
-277 DGECTSDDPIGSDPN
+277 GESFNGALKKKKSDDPPN

-304 TGVSADAKDA
+304 TGVSADAKDV

-370 ARMTDAEAAARL
+370 VRMTDAEATARL
-382 RALSSGHLGMDGDPG
+382 RALTLGHLGMDGDPG
-397 LVPAKP
+397 LVPARL
-403 ETSEGKRKRPNAQ
+403 ERSEGKRKRQNAQ

-430 ENDTETYEV
+430 ENDAETYEV

-472 EKAFFEKETLADA
+472 EKTLEESTLEDA

-599 VGAGPGAVRPGEAPP
+599 VGAGPGAVRMGEAPP

-626 NVVTRRE
+626 QVQKVV

>member
-1 MSGDCVADAGVSRPE
+1 MGGDGAANAEVSGSE
-16 REDERGRAD
+16 REGERGRSDVRVEPA
-25 ARAKPVSGAF
+25 SF
-35 GDAERPEADVPPGL
+35 SAERPEADVPPGL
-49 WQFARKQLREAYFH
+49 WQFAGKKLREAYFH

-106 AVAAADVPAADD
+106 AVAAADVPDD
-118 EYQTRSASNRSKRRK
+118 EDDEDRTRSASNRSKRRK
-133 KKETRAS
+133 KKETHKLS
-140 TVCARFDADAKA
+140 IVCARFDADAKA

-164 AALLLEENSSPP
+164 AALLLDRRFSVEYTHPP
-176 NVARRDAETEAE
+176 NAPRPSDAETESL
-188 NETETETKRDQAFTR
+188 RAFTR

-216 ERRAR
+216 ERRAK

-229 RHSDLRRRASSL
+229 RHSDLRRRASGSL
-241 RADLKD
+241 
-247 SDFKD
+247 
-252 SPAPVAS
+252 PIAS
-259 SFGKAFGND
+259 SPAFGND
-268 ATRAPRRVG
+268 GAL
-277 DGECTSDDPIGSDPN
+277 TSDDPPN
-292 VATSLRETWRAA
+292 EIREIRETWRAA

-472 EKAFFEKETLADA
+472 EKAAETRVPIEDA
-485 SSPFGTRPENPS
+485 SSPFGTRRNENPS
-497 PFVTTLRSYPAG
+497 PFVTRTLRSYPAG

-575 VERVGFERVAY
+575 VERIGFERVAY

-599 VGAGPGAVRPGEAPP
+599 VGAGPGAVRLGEAPP

-626 NVVTRRE
+626 NGDKRCVTRRE

>member
-1 MSGDCVADAGVSRPE
+1 MGGDGAANAEVSGSE
-16 REDERGRAD
+16 REGERGRSDVRVEPASFS
-25 ARAKPVSGAF
+25 VGN
-35 GDAERPEADVPPGL
+35 AERPEADVPPGL
-49 WQFARKQLREAYFH
+49 WQFAGKKLREAYFH

-106 AVAAADVPAADD
+106 AVAAADVPDD
-118 EYQTRSASNRSKRRK
+118 EDDEDRTRSASNRSKRRK
-133 KKETRAS
+133 KKETHKLS
-140 TVCARFDADAKA
+140 IVCARFDADAKA

-164 AALLLEENSSPP
+164 AALLLDRRFSVEYTYPP
-176 NVARRDAETEAE
+176 NAKTRPSDAETESL
-188 NETETETKRDQAFTR
+188 RAFTR

-216 ERRAR
+216 ERRAK

-229 RHSDLRRRASSL
+229 RHSDLRRRANGSL
-241 RADLKD
+241 
-247 SDFKD
+247 
-252 SPAPVAS
+252 PIAS
-259 SFGKAFGND
+259 SPAFGND
-268 ATRAPRRVG
+268 GAL
-277 DGECTSDDPIGSDPN
+277 TSDDPPN
-292 VATSLRETWRAA
+292 EIREIRETWRAA

-403 ETSEGKRKRPNAQ
+403 ETAREGKRKRPNAQ

-472 EKAFFEKETLADA
+472 EKAAETRVPNGDA
-485 SSPFGTRPENPS
+485 SSPFGTRNSENPPS
-497 PFVTTLRSYPAG
+497 PFVTRTLRSYPAG

-575 VERVGFERVAY
+575 VERIGFERVAY

-599 VGAGPGAVRPGEAPP
+599 VGAGPGAVRLGEAPP

-626 NVVTRRE
+626 NGDKRCVTRRE

>member
-1 MSGDCVADAGVSRPE
+1 MGGDGAANAEVSGSE
-16 REDERGRAD
+16 REGERGRSDVRVEPA
-25 ARAKPVSGAF
+25 SF
-35 GDAERPEADVPPGL
+35 SAERPEADVPPGL
-49 WQFARKQLREAYFH
+49 WQFAGKKLREAYFH

-106 AVAAADVPAADD
+106 AVAAADVPDD
-118 EYQTRSASNRSKRRK
+118 EDDEDRTRSASNRSKRRK
-133 KKETRAS
+133 KKETHKLS
-140 TVCARFDADAKA
+140 IVCARFDADAKA

-164 AALLLEENSSPP
+164 AALLLDRRFSVEYTHPP
-176 NVARRDAETEAE
+176 NAPRPSDAETESL
-188 NETETETKRDQAFTR
+188 RAFTR

-216 ERRAR
+216 ERRAK

-229 RHSDLRRRASSL
+229 RHSDLRRRANGSL
-241 RADLKD
+241 
-247 SDFKD
+247 
-252 SPAPVAS
+252 PIAS
-259 SFGKAFGND
+259 SPAFGND
-268 ATRAPRRVG
+268 GAL
-277 DGECTSDDPIGSDPN
+277 TSDDPPN
-292 VATSLRETWRAA
+292 EIREIRETWRAA

-403 ETSEGKRKRPNAQ
+403 KETSFQGKRKRPNAQ

-472 EKAFFEKETLADA
+472 EKAAETRVPNGDA
-485 SSPFGTRPENPS
+485 SSPFGTRNSENQSNPS
-497 PFVTTLRSYPAG
+497 PFVTRTLRSYPAG

-575 VERVGFERVAY
+575 VERIGFERVAY

-599 VGAGPGAVRPGEAPP
+599 VGAGPGAVRLGEAPP

-626 NVVTRRE
+626 NVGCNAARVTHV

>member
-1 MSGDCVADAGVSRPE
+1 MGGDGAADAEVSGSE
-16 REDERGRAD
+16 REGERGRSD
-25 ARAKPVSGAF
+25 ARVEPASFSVGN
-35 GDAERPEADVPPGL
+35 AERPEADVPPGL
-49 WQFARKQLREAYFH
+49 WQFAGKKLREAYFH

-106 AVAAADVPAADD
+106 AVASVASADVPAAERED
-118 EYQTRSASNRSKRRK
+118 QTRNASNPKRRR
-133 KKETRAS
+133 KKETRARS
-140 TVCARFDADAKA
+140 SVCARFDADAKA

-164 AALLLEENSSPP
+164 AALLLDDFSKNE
-176 NVARRDAETEAE
+176 E
-188 NETETETKRDQAFTR
+188 NETARRALTR
-203 RAVLA
+203 RAVLE
-208 HLERAAES
+208 HLENAAES
-216 ERRAR
+216 ERRAK

-241 RADLKD
+241 IRELKSSSNDDRD
-247 SDFKD
+247 SFDDDKKND
-252 SPAPVAS
+252 
-259 SFGKAFGND
+259 D
-268 ATRAPRRVG
+268 ATRAPRG
-277 DGECTSDDPIGSDPN
+277 ASFNGALKSDDPPN

-370 ARMTDAEAAARL
+370 VRMTDAEATARL
-382 RALSSGHLGMDGDPG
+382 RALTLGHLGMDGDPG
-397 LVPAKP
+397 LVPARL
-403 ETSEGKRKRPNAQ
+403 ERSEGKRKRQNAQ

-430 ENDTETYEV
+430 ENDAETYEV

-472 EKAFFEKETLADA
+472 EKTLEESTLEDA

-599 VGAGPGAVRPGEAPP
+599 VGAGPGAVRMGEAPP

-626 NVVTRRE
+626 QVQKVV

>member
-1 MSGDCVADAGVSRPE
+1 MGGDGAADAEVSGSE
-16 REDERGRAD
+16 REGERGRSD
-25 ARAKPVSGAF
+25 ARVEPASFSVGN
-35 GDAERPEADVPPGL
+35 AERPEADVPPGL
-49 WQFARKQLREAYFH
+49 WQFAGKKLREAYFH

-106 AVAAADVPAADD
+106 AVASADVPAAERED
-118 EYQTRSASNRSKRRK
+118 QTRNASNPKRRR
-133 KKETRAS
+133 KKETRARS
-140 TVCARFDADAKA
+140 SVCARFDADAKA

-164 AALLLEENSSPP
+164 AALLLDDFSKNE
-176 NVARRDAETEAE
+176 E
-188 NETETETKRDQAFTR
+188 NETARRALTR
-203 RAVLA
+203 RAVLE
-208 HLERAAES
+208 HLENAAES
-216 ERRAR
+216 ERRAK

-241 RADLKD
+241 IRELKSSSNDDRD
-247 SDFKD
+247 SFDD
-252 SPAPVAS
+252 DDD
-259 SFGKAFGND
+259 D
-268 ATRAPRRVG
+268 ATRAPR
-277 DGECTSDDPIGSDPN
+277 GESFNGALKSDDPPN

-304 TGVSADAKDA
+304 TGVSADAKDV

-370 ARMTDAEAAARL
+370 VRMTDAEATARL
-382 RALSSGHLGMDGDPG
+382 RALTLGHLGMDGDPG
-397 LVPAKP
+397 LVPARL
-403 ETSEGKRKRPNAQ
+403 ERSEGKRKRQNAQ

-430 ENDTETYEV
+430 ENDAETYEV

-472 EKAFFEKETLADA
+472 EKTLEESTLEDA

-599 VGAGPGAVRPGEAPP
+599 VGAGPGAVRMGEAPP

-626 NVVTRRE
+626 QVQKVV